1 MHSPFFAQIN
11 KNGIG
16 ISSAIQAAQDYKHF
30 EIAEEIKA
38 HYQKILSSNL

>member
-1 MHSPFFAQIN
+1 MLSPYFSKIN

-16 ISSAIQAAQDYKHF
+16 ISSAIQAAQHDRHF